1 MKSIID
7 TLGMIRNAVE
17 QYDELDIIDMLKVMS
32 EEELKKAKELAKKIR
47 RDKKL
52 QTLLDESG

>member
-1 MKSIID
+1 
-7 TLGMIRNAVE
+7 MIRNAVE